1 VSEPEGL
8 PSEYR
13 GARRHRRRRTP
24 LIAAVAIEGAAG
36 AVSLPRPDRP
46 SRLSRTLHPLPK
58 DRPADIGNLL
68 SMTVCRLRQK
78 LAGTPLRI
86 EAIWGQGY
94 RLWFDRDL
102 APAKPADAREA
113 AA

>member
-1 VSEPEGL
+1 
-8 PSEYR
+8 
-13 GARRHRRRRTP
+13 
-24 LIAAVAIEGAAG
+24 
-36 AVSLPRPDRP
+36 
-46 SRLSRTLHPLPK
+46 
-58 DRPADIGNLL
+58 
-68 SMTVCRLRQK
+68 MTVCRLRQK

-86 EAIWGQGY
+86 EAIWGHGY